1 MKQYKKYVI
10 PYKSAFIL
18 GPIFMIVEVLGE
30 IILPKLMSMII
41 NYGCGQDVTVAAKGP
56 AYIIGIGAAM
66 IGTALLMMMGGVL
79 GAYFAVKAS
88 VNFAGDLRRDVFAK
102 VQKFSFANIEKF
114 STGSLVTRLTNDIT
128 NIQNVLSM
136 GLRMLLR
143 APGMLIGGLIMAFL
157 MNAKLA
163 LVFCV
168 VIPVLIIAL
177 AFVMKTAFPRF
188 DVMQTKIDGL
198 NSRIQENITNQRV
211 VKSFVRDDFEK
222 ETFDRAN
229 NELKD
234 KTLRAMKVVILTM
247 PIMTLAMNLTV
258 MAVVWFGGQ
267 QILIGDMPVGNLTA
281 FTTYVTQILM
291 SLMMVSMIMIQGS
304 RAMASS
310 HRILEVLDTDID
322 LNDDNASEKDRLVT
336 SGEIEFKNVCF
347 RYYKKHKKNVL
358 QSINFTAKPG
368 EVIGIIGSTGSGKS
382 SLVQLIP
389 RLYDCDEGEVLVD
402 GVNVKEYSLNHLR
415 DGVAMVLQKNTL
427 FSGSIM
433 ENLRWGDEEAT
444 DEQVKEAAKAA
455 QADGFVSEF
464 ADGYDR
470 ELGQGGVNVSGG
482 QKQRLCIARALL
494 KKPKILILDDS
505 TSAVDIFCLP
515 PGLLFVHHGGDG
527 LTFQR
532 VVLGLELVA
541 PQLCGLCHLPG
552 PGQLILSILGTGF
565 GLVAFGF
572 GLLALEIGGNAAFV
586 RIVVTLLELGVLL
599 GQTLHVRKGGIPL
612 GFDILD
618 VAFRPGSPILGT
630 QQLVPLS
637 LGSIGTVLF
646 GLDLGK
652 GFLILLVCCD
662 ITALDLCHQL
672 CRGAGLCHGI
682 QQRWRQLFQY
692 LLLARVAVVHQGGHL

>member
-310 HRILEVLDTDID
+310 HRILEVLDTDIE

-358 QSINFTAKPG
+358 QNINFTAKPG
-368 EVIGIIGSTGSGKS
+368 EVVGIIGSTGSGKS

-505 TSAVDIFCLP
+505 TSAVDTATEAQIRKSFSTTLKDTTK
-515 PGLLFVHHGGDG
+515 LIIA
-527 LTFQR
+527 QR
-532 VVLGLELVA
+532 ISSVEDADRILVMDE
-541 PQLCGLCHLPG
+541 
-552 PGQLILSILGTGF
+552 GQIVGQGTHK
-565 GLVAFGF
+565 
-572 GLLALEIGGNAAFV
+572 E
-586 RIVVTLLELGVLL
+586 LLESCETY
-599 GQTLHVRKGGIPL
+599 QEIYYSQRSKEE
-612 GFDILD
+612 
-618 VAFRPGSPILGT
+618 VAG
-630 QQLVPLS
+630 
-637 LGSIGTVLF
+637 
-646 GLDLGK
+646 
-652 GFLILLVCCD
+652 
-662 ITALDLCHQL
+662 
-672 CRGAGLCHGI
+672 
-682 QQRWRQLFQY
+682 
-692 LLLARVAVVHQGGHL
+692 

>member
-505 TSAVDIFCLP
+505 TSAVDTATEAQIRKSFSTTLKDTTK
-515 PGLLFVHHGGDG
+515 LIIA
-527 LTFQR
+527 QR
-532 VVLGLELVA
+532 ISSVEGADRILVMDE
-541 PQLCGLCHLPG
+541 
-552 PGQLILSILGTGF
+552 GQIVGQGTHK
-565 GLVAFGF
+565 
-572 GLLALEIGGNAAFV
+572 E
-586 RIVVTLLELGVLL
+586 LLESCETY
-599 GQTLHVRKGGIPL
+599 QEIYYSQRSKEE
-612 GFDILD
+612 
-618 VAFRPGSPILGT
+618 VAG
-630 QQLVPLS
+630 
-637 LGSIGTVLF
+637 
-646 GLDLGK
+646 
-652 GFLILLVCCD
+652 
-662 ITALDLCHQL
+662 
-672 CRGAGLCHGI
+672 
-682 QQRWRQLFQY
+682 
-692 LLLARVAVVHQGGHL
+692 

>member
-41 NYGCGQDVTVAAKGP
+41 NSGCGQDVTVAAKGP

-267 QILIGDMPVGNLTA
+267 QILIGNMPVGNLTA

-358 QSINFTAKPG
+358 QNINFTAKPG
-368 EVIGIIGSTGSGKS
+368 EVVGIIGSTGSGKS

-464 ADGYDR
+464 AEGYDR

-505 TSAVDIFCLP
+505 TSAVDTATEAQIRKSFSTTLKDTTK
-515 PGLLFVHHGGDG
+515 LIIA
-527 LTFQR
+527 QR
-532 VVLGLELVA
+532 ISSVEDADRILVMDE
-541 PQLCGLCHLPG
+541 
-552 PGQLILSILGTGF
+552 GQIVGQGTHK
-565 GLVAFGF
+565 
-572 GLLALEIGGNAAFV
+572 E
-586 RIVVTLLELGVLL
+586 LLESCETY
-599 GQTLHVRKGGIPL
+599 QEIYYSQRSKEE
-612 GFDILD
+612 
-618 VAFRPGSPILGT
+618 VAG
-630 QQLVPLS
+630 
-637 LGSIGTVLF
+637 
-646 GLDLGK
+646 
-652 GFLILLVCCD
+652 
-662 ITALDLCHQL
+662 
-672 CRGAGLCHGI
+672 
-682 QQRWRQLFQY
+682 
-692 LLLARVAVVHQGGHL
+692 

>member
-358 QSINFTAKPG
+358 QNINFTAKPG
-368 EVIGIIGSTGSGKS
+368 EVVGIIGSTGSGKS

-482 QKQRLCIARALL
+482 QKLRLCIARALL

-505 TSAVDIFCLP
+505 TSAVDTATEAQIRKSFSTTLKDTTK
-515 PGLLFVHHGGDG
+515 LIIA
-527 LTFQR
+527 QR
-532 VVLGLELVA
+532 ISSVEDADRILVMDEGQIVGQGTHKEILESCETYQEIYYSQRSKEEVA
-541 PQLCGLCHLPG
+541 G
-552 PGQLILSILGTGF
+552 
-565 GLVAFGF
+565 
-572 GLLALEIGGNAAFV
+572 
-586 RIVVTLLELGVLL
+586 
-599 GQTLHVRKGGIPL
+599 
-612 GFDILD
+612 
-618 VAFRPGSPILGT
+618 
-630 QQLVPLS
+630 
-637 LGSIGTVLF
+637 
-646 GLDLGK
+646 
-652 GFLILLVCCD
+652 
-662 ITALDLCHQL
+662 
-672 CRGAGLCHGI
+672 
-682 QQRWRQLFQY
+682 
-692 LLLARVAVVHQGGHL
+692 

>member
-505 TSAVDIFCLP
+505 TSAVDTATEAQIRKSFSTTLKDTTK
-515 PGLLFVHHGGDG
+515 LIIA
-527 LTFQR
+527 QR
-532 VVLGLELVA
+532 ISSVEDADWILVMDE
-541 PQLCGLCHLPG
+541 
-552 PGQLILSILGTGF
+552 GQIVGQGTHK
-565 GLVAFGF
+565 
-572 GLLALEIGGNAAFV
+572 E
-586 RIVVTLLELGVLL
+586 LLESCETY
-599 GQTLHVRKGGIPL
+599 QEIYYSQRSKEE
-612 GFDILD
+612 
-618 VAFRPGSPILGT
+618 VAG
-630 QQLVPLS
+630 
-637 LGSIGTVLF
+637 
-646 GLDLGK
+646 
-652 GFLILLVCCD
+652 
-662 ITALDLCHQL
+662 
-672 CRGAGLCHGI
+672 
-682 QQRWRQLFQY
+682 
-692 LLLARVAVVHQGGHL
+692 

>member
-211 VKSFVRDDFEK
+211 VKSFVRDYFEK

-267 QILIGDMPVGNLTA
+267 QILIGNMPVGNLTA

-358 QSINFTAKPG
+358 QNINFTAKPG
-368 EVIGIIGSTGSGKS
+368 EVVGIIGSTGSGKS

-505 TSAVDIFCLP
+505 TSAVDTATEAQIRKSFSTTLKDTTK
-515 PGLLFVHHGGDG
+515 LIIA
-527 LTFQR
+527 QR
-532 VVLGLELVA
+532 ISSVEDADRILVMDE
-541 PQLCGLCHLPG
+541 
-552 PGQLILSILGTGF
+552 GQIVGQGTHK
-565 GLVAFGF
+565 
-572 GLLALEIGGNAAFV
+572 E
-586 RIVVTLLELGVLL
+586 LLESCETY
-599 GQTLHVRKGGIPL
+599 QEIYYSQRSKEE
-612 GFDILD
+612 
-618 VAFRPGSPILGT
+618 VAG
-630 QQLVPLS
+630 
-637 LGSIGTVLF
+637 
-646 GLDLGK
+646 
-652 GFLILLVCCD
+652 
-662 ITALDLCHQL
+662 
-672 CRGAGLCHGI
+672 
-682 QQRWRQLFQY
+682 
-692 LLLARVAVVHQGGHL
+692 

>member
-88 VNFAGDLRRDVFAK
+88 VNFAGDLRIDVFAK

-358 QSINFTAKPG
+358 QNINFTAKPG
-368 EVIGIIGSTGSGKS
+368 EVVGIIGSTGSGKS

-505 TSAVDIFCLP
+505 TSAVDTATEAQIRKSFSTTLKDTTK
-515 PGLLFVHHGGDG
+515 LIIA
-527 LTFQR
+527 QR
-532 VVLGLELVA
+532 ISSVEDADRILVMDE
-541 PQLCGLCHLPG
+541 
-552 PGQLILSILGTGF
+552 GQIVGQGTHK
-565 GLVAFGF
+565 
-572 GLLALEIGGNAAFV
+572 E
-586 RIVVTLLELGVLL
+586 LLESCETYQEIYYSQFKKTEDEKEG
-599 GQTLHVRKGGIPL
+599 R
-612 GFDILD
+612 
-618 VAFRPGSPILGT
+618 
-630 QQLVPLS
+630 
-637 LGSIGTVLF
+637 
-646 GLDLGK
+646 
-652 GFLILLVCCD
+652 
-662 ITALDLCHQL
+662 
-672 CRGAGLCHGI
+672 
-682 QQRWRQLFQY
+682 
-692 LLLARVAVVHQGGHL
+692 

>member
-267 QILIGDMPVGNLTA
+267 QILIGNMPVGNLTA

-358 QSINFTAKPG
+358 QNINFTAKPG
-368 EVIGIIGSTGSGKS
+368 EVVGIIGSTGSGKS

-464 ADGYDR
+464 ADGYGR

-505 TSAVDIFCLP
+505 TSAVDTATEAQIRKSFSTTLKDTTK
-515 PGLLFVHHGGDG
+515 LIIA
-527 LTFQR
+527 QR
-532 VVLGLELVA
+532 ISSVEDADRILVMDE
-541 PQLCGLCHLPG
+541 
-552 PGQLILSILGTGF
+552 GQIVGQGTHK
-565 GLVAFGF
+565 
-572 GLLALEIGGNAAFV
+572 E
-586 RIVVTLLELGVLL
+586 LLESCETY
-599 GQTLHVRKGGIPL
+599 QEIYYSQRSKEE
-612 GFDILD
+612 
-618 VAFRPGSPILGT
+618 VAG
-630 QQLVPLS
+630 
-637 LGSIGTVLF
+637 
-646 GLDLGK
+646 
-652 GFLILLVCCD
+652 
-662 ITALDLCHQL
+662 
-672 CRGAGLCHGI
+672 
-682 QQRWRQLFQY
+682 
-692 LLLARVAVVHQGGHL
+692 